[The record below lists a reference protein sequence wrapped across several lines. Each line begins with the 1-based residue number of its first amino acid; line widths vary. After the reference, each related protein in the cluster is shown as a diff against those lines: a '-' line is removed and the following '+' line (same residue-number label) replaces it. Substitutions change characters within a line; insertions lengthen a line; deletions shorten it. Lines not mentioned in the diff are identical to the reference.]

1 MAAFRVDREGGIAT
15 VILGRP
21 EKLCALLM
29 ETYRELR
36 AFFGHLR
43 KEPSVRAVILT
54 GSGRGFCSG
63 GDMVE
68 VVGLLAR
75 SGPAAHRKFCALQN
89 SLAREIRRSPLPV
102 IAAVNGLAVG
112 CGASLALACDLR
124 LASPGARFVF
134 AYPGLS
140 AGDLGT
146 SWLLPRLVGLGRATD
161 WLLTGRPIDAREALS
176 AGLLSR
182 IVTEKRLLGEAR
194 LAAKRLFEGSR
205 ESLAI
210 TKRLLGELAGARF
223 PEALTKE
230 AREQAKLM
238 ARPDFREAAA
248 AFAQKRPPRFN
259 RERSRG

>member
-1 MAAFRVDREGGIAT
+1 VDQAGGIAT

-29 ETYRELR
+29 ETYRDLR
-36 AFFGHLR
+36 AFFRHVQRG
-43 KEPSVRAVILT
+43 SAVRAVILS

-75 SGPAAHRKFCALQN
+75 SGPAAHRRFCALQN
-89 SLAREIRRSPLPV
+89 SLAGEIRRSPLPV

-112 CGASLALACDLR
+112 GGASLSLACDLR

-134 AYPGLS
+134 SYPGLS
-140 AGDLGT
+140 AGDMGT

-161 WLLTGRPIDAREALS
+161 WLLTGRPIGAREALA
-176 AGLLSR
+176 AGLVFR
-182 IVTEKRLLGEAR
+182 IVTGKNLLGEAR
-194 LAAKRLFEGSR
+194 AEARRFCQAPR
-205 ESLAI
+205 ESLAL
-210 TKRLLGELAGARF
+210 TKRLLGESAGASF
-223 PEALTKE
+223 LEALRRE
-230 AREQAKLM
+230 AREQARLM

-248 AFAQKRPPRFN
+248 AFAEKRSPRFS
-259 RERSRG
+259 RERSRR